1 MANPPDLPA
10 ELQRALCDVNRNV
23 FRFDDKGAWL
33 ADDSL
38 GPVIVLQTHEVA
50 ELLRRD
56 LAEVTSTAVLI
67 PTETG
72 RKYYLDCAAAGHT
85 RHS

>member
-23 FRFDDKGAWL
+23 FRLDDQGAWL
-33 ADDSL
+33 ADDAL
-38 GPVIVLQTHEVA
+38 GPVIVLQTGEVA

-56 LAEVTSTAVLI
+56 LAEVTSNAVLI
-67 PTETG
+67 PTEMG
-72 RKYYLDCAAAGHT
+72 RTHYLDCAAAGHA